1 MKIECRLSGIPKRGN
16 LKNLFIAISS
26 RHVISAQMM
35 TAIIA
40 PLVPIQLGLHD
51 AQSLLHIAANIDT
64 LMATDTAE
72 RLK

>member
-1 MKIECRLSGIPKRGN
+1 
-16 LKNLFIAISS
+16 
-26 RHVISAQMM
+26 MM
-35 TAIIA
+35 TAIIV
-40 PLVPIQLGLHD
+40 PLVPIQLRLHD